1 MKKQKKMKDNY
12 DVIIAGAGP
21 AGLSAAITAG
31 RELPEGE
38 VLLIEKTEQPGKK
51 LSASGNGRGNIS
63 NLKCDNLEETL
74 RFFSETGIAVRTDSE
89 GRIYPYSEDAGSVT
103 SALVKEALSLGVI
116 LQTETSVKSVEICPG
131 NREGF
136 RVFVYEKRTGD
147 EKTLHCRK
155 LIIATGGKSYA
166 VFGSAGDGY
175 AMARSL
181 GHTVNNPVPG
191 LTAVETAESLH
202 TLAGVRAR
210 GEVSLFEQ
218 GELVFR
224 EKGEIQFRKDSLSG
238 ICVMNLSSALPL
250 SPGADL
256 GKEKDQQAAGRF
268 EGWMIRINFAP
279 DFSPASLMT
288 LLRESGGLPET
299 LVKRPLAEEILRRA
313 LMEKGRPESGKL
325 TDGDLLNIANQLRG
339 FTLTPTGRKGW
350 KEAQITR
357 GGVALSQI
365 DPNTMESRLVPGL
378 YFAGEVTDFDG
389 PCGGFNLNN
398 AWVTGIRAGRSAVK
412 ECSAEGE

>member
-1 MKKQKKMKDNY
+1 
-12 DVIIAGAGP
+12 
-21 AGLSAAITAG
+21 
-31 RELPEGE
+31 
-38 VLLIEKTEQPGKK
+38 
-51 LSASGNGRGNIS
+51 
-63 NLKCDNLEETL
+63 
-74 RFFSETGIAVRTDSE
+74 
-89 GRIYPYSEDAGSVT
+89 
-103 SALVKEALSLGVI
+103 
-116 LQTETSVKSVEICPG
+116 
-131 NREGF
+131 
-136 RVFVYEKRTGD
+136 
-147 EKTLHCRK
+147 
-155 LIIATGGKSYA
+155 
-166 VFGSAGDGY
+166 
-175 AMARSL
+175 MARSL

-357 GGVALSQI
+357 GGVTLSQI

-378 YFAGEVTDFDG
+378 YFAGEVTDYDG